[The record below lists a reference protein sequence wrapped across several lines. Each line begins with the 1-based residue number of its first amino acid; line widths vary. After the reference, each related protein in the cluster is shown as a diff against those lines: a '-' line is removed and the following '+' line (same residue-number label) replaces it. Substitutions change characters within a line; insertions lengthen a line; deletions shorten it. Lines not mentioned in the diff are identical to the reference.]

1 MRFRSH
7 QHLRRSR
14 DFQTVRA
21 KGRRIQCGVFLF
33 TAALQSADSGLAS
46 APRLGVVTSRRTGN
60 AVVRNRL
67 RRLVRE
73 IFRAHQAELRP
84 DADIVLVMRPGAAK
98 LTFQELE
105 TRFLDA
111 ARRSGAIVS

>member
-7 QHLRRSR
+7 QHLRRSQ
-14 DFQTVRA
+14 DFQAVRA

-33 TAALQSADSGLAS
+33 TAAPQTTDTRTPRG
-46 APRLGVVTSRRTGN
+46 PRLGVITSRKAGN

-73 IFRAHQAELRP
+73 IFRVHQAELRP
-84 DADIVLVMRPGAAK
+84 DVDIVLVMRPGAAR

-105 TRFLDA
+105 NRFLDA
-111 ARRSGAIVS
+111 ARRSGATLS